1 VTSETVASDARARD
15 RTLRRRKIC
24 NALIALAAIHFA
36 LFVGT
41 IVVLGGDALTG
52 RVADGHYF
60 LGNHSLMV
68 ETSRATWLF
77 SAAVGRSLI
86 YGTFPLGVIAALLR
100 PRKEGRDRPRFWWK
114 G

>member
-1 VTSETVASDARARD
+1 VTPEPAAGAD

-36 LFVGT
+36 LFVGS
-41 IVVLGGDALTG
+41 IVALGGDALTG
-52 RVADGHYF
+52 RVEDGRYF
-60 LGNHSLMV
+60 LGNHGLLL
-68 ETSRATWLF
+68 ETSSRAWLF
-77 SAAVGRSLI
+77 SAAVGWTLV

-100 PRKEGRDRPRFWWK
+100 PRKEGRDRPRFWK

>member
-1 VTSETVASDARARD
+1 VTGETVASD

-36 LFVGT
+36 VFVGT

-52 RVADGHYF
+52 RVDDGHYF
-60 LGNHSLMV
+60 LGNHGLMV
-68 ETSRATWLF
+68 ETTRGAWLF
-77 SAAVGRSLI
+77 SAAVGRTLV

-100 PRKEGRDRPRFWWK
+100 PRKEGRDRPRFFWK

>member
-1 VTSETVASDARARD
+1 VTSETVSAD

-41 IVVLGGDALTG
+41 IVALGGDALTG
-52 RVADGHYF
+52 RVDDGHYF
-60 LGNHSLMV
+60 LGNHGLTV
-68 ETSRATWLF
+68 ETTRRAWLF
-77 SAAVGRSLI
+77 SAAVGRTLV

-100 PRKEGRDRPRFWWK
+100 PRKEGRDRPRFFWK

>member
-1 VTSETVASDARARD
+1 MTSETVASDRK
-15 RTLRRRKIC
+15 LRRRKIC
-24 NALIALAAIHFA
+24 NAMIALAAIHFA

-52 RVADGHYF
+52 RVHDGHYF
-60 LGNHSLMV
+60 LGNHGLMV
-68 ETSRATWLF
+68 EATRGAWLF
-77 SAAVGRSLI
+77 SAAVGRTLI

-100 PRKEGRDRPRFWWK
+100 PRKEGRDRPRFFWK